1 VGVRIRQALNA
12 GEGVLQGGAWVSGF
26 AKDVV
31 WLSAPLLLAGSAAAL
46 CVGLL
51 QTGGVITLGKLA
63 PDFSRVN
70 PASGLRNLVSYERL
84 LSVLRAMILALLVG
98 WLVVTSVLEHG
109 RELANSTG
117 NTAGASVFAAVLVR
131 RLLWLAALA
140 GLVLAVLDVAVT
152 RRGWLKRLRMTK
164 DEVRREAR
172 EAEGDPEIKAQRRR
186 AHQEMISAAAL
197 NAVRDATV
205 LIINPTHIAIA
216 LRYLEDQD
224 QAPQVLAQG
233 RGDLALKMIDA
244 ARAYGVP
251 VVRDV
256 PVAHALEALQ
266 VGDEIPE
273 ALYEA
278 IAEIL
283 REIWTHSAGEDE
295 GSQS

>member
-1 VGVRIRQALNA
+1 
-12 GEGVLQGGAWVSGF
+12 
-26 AKDVV
+26 
-31 WLSAPLLLAGSAAAL
+31 
-46 CVGLL
+46 
-51 QTGGVITLGKLA
+51 VITLGKLA